1 MRFCKSCAKFTAGKP
16 LYCQFCG
23 RSYGVKLCP
32 RGHRNP
38 RAANACSQ
46 CGSLDLSTP
55 HSSNSGMSRIGVFIG
70 FLILGSLILF
80 EIYFAIRLAYAPDSL
95 LEPMQWGLGLALA
108 LLVWSHAFGHA
119 KRK

>member
-1 MRFCKSCAKFTAGKP
+1 
-16 LYCQFCG
+16 
-23 RSYGVKLCP
+23 
-32 RGHRNP
+32 
-38 RAANACSQ
+38 
-46 CGSLDLSTP
+46 
-55 HSSNSGMSRIGVFIG
+55 MSRIGVFIG